1 MFNGNLYGLIITM
14 LTFVITVVLTMRQ
27 VEQSGV
33 HVEFI
38 IRPVT
43 VAKLNEIPEHQTDNP
58 GSVGQILKDR
68 IDGVPPQRAG
78 KQPLTQ

>member
-38 IRPVT
+38 IRPVM
-43 VAKLNEIPEHQTDNP
+43 VAKLNDRIETQ
-58 GSVGQILKDR
+58 GSAAQILKDK
-68 IDGVPPQRAG
+68 IDGPTPQPAD
-78 KQPLTQ
+78 KPPLTQ